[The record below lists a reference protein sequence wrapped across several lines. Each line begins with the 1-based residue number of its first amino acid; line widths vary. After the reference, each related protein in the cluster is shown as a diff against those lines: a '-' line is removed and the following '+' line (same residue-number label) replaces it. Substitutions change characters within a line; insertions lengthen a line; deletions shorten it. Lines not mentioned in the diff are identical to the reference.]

1 VACMSAA
8 GAPPKLQVPR
18 WIQLIALPLL
28 LLAAWT
34 LASALRHALLIF
46 LVSAVIA
53 VLLNPIVHGLTRLRV
68 PRGLAVLIVYLSFAA
83 VLVGGAALVGA
94 VVVDQAQSVSQQV
107 QDEFTRHPGETES
120 PAAQK
125 IDRLQVWLDDHH
137 LERVHVRDLGTQVVN
152 NIEER
157 GLSSYTKRALDI
169 TQTVATAIVEGLFNL
184 VLILVISIYML
195 LDAPRISAFVNRM
208 FPPGPDGRRLTVQ
221 VQRGL
226 VAYVRGQAIVSLLI
240 GLSAGVAMEVLGLLG
255 IFPDG
260 DRYALAFGAWAM
272 VTEAIP
278 YVGPILGAIPPV
290 VVALFDSPL
299 TALWVALVF
308 LVIHQLEGH
317 IIVPRVMGHALG
329 AHPLAI
335 IFGLLAGAELYGVP
349 GVLLSLP
356 LMAMGREVWIFLRP
370 RFSFETWP
378 RMALVGAGLTERPPA
393 ALDDPATAPPAEAVP
408 PEAPAPEP
416 PFEKPATPPADLLS
430 REPVDIDQSG

>member
-1 VACMSAA
+1 VAGMSAS
-8 GAPPKLQVPR
+8 GAPPRVQVPR

-34 LASALRHALLIF
+34 LASAVRHALLIF

-53 VLLNPIVHGLTRLRV
+53 VLLNPIVHGLTRLRL
-68 PRGLAVLIVYLSFAA
+68 PRGFAVLVVYLSFAA
-83 VLVGGAALVGA
+83 VLVGGVALVGA
-94 VVVDQAQSVSQQV
+94 VVVDQTQSVSQQV
-107 QDEFTRHPGETES
+107 QDEFSRPPGERES

-125 IDRLQVWLDDHH
+125 VDRLQIWLDDHH
-137 LERVHVRDLGTQVVN
+137 LERVHVRDLGTNVVN

-195 LDAPRISAFVNRM
+195 LDAPRISAFVNRIL
-208 FPPGPDGRRLTVQ
+208 PPGPDGRVLTVQ

-240 GLSAGVAMEVLGLLG
+240 GLSAGLAMELLGVLG

-260 DRYALAFGAWAM
+260 DNYALAFGVWAM

-278 YVGPILGAIPPV
+278 YVGPILGSVPPV
-290 VVALFDSPL
+290 IVALFESPL
-299 TALWVALVF
+299 TALWVGLVF
-308 LVIHQLEGH
+308 LLIHQLEGH
-317 IIVPRVMGHALG
+317 IIVPRVMGRALG

-335 IFGLLAGAELYGVP
+335 IFGLLVGAELYGLP

-356 LMAMGREVWIFLRP
+356 LIAMGREIWTFLRP
-370 RFSFETWP
+370 RLSFESWP
-378 RMALVGAGLTERPPA
+378 TMALVSAGLTQPQG
-393 ALDDPATAPPAEAVP
+393 ALPELEKPP
-408 PEAPAPEP
+408 PEAPAG
-416 PFEKPATPPADLLS
+416 PADRLA
-430 REPVDIDQSG
+430 REPVDVDQPG

>member
-1 VACMSAA
+1 MSAA

-34 LASALRHALLIF
+34 LASAVRHALLIF

-53 VLLNPIVHGLTRLRV
+53 VLLNPIVHGLTRLRL
-68 PRGLAVLIVYLSFAA
+68 PRGLAVLVVYLSFAA
-83 VLVGGAALVGA
+83 LLVGGLALVGA
-94 VVVDQAQSVSQQV
+94 VVVDQTQSVSQQV
-107 QDEFTRHPGETES
+107 QDEFTVPKGERES
-120 PAAQK
+120 PAAHKVDQ
-125 IDRLQVWLDDHH
+125 LQIWLDDHH

-157 GLSSYTKRALDI
+157 GLSSYTRRALDV

-184 VLILVISIYML
+184 VLILVISVYML
-195 LDAPRISAFVNRM
+195 LDAPRISRFVNRV
-208 FPPGPDGRRLTVQ
+208 FPPGPDGRVLTVQ

-226 VAYVRGQAIVSLLI
+226 VSYVRGQAIVSLLI
-240 GLSAGVAMEVLGLLG
+240 GLSAGVAMELLGVFG

-260 DRYALAFGAWAM
+260 DNYALAFGVWAM

-278 YVGPILGAIPPV
+278 YVGPILGAVPPI

-308 LVIHQLEGH
+308 LGIHQLEGH

-356 LMAMGREVWIFLRP
+356 LIAMGREVWVFLRP
-370 RFSFETWP
+370 RFTFESWP
-378 RMALVGAGLTERPPA
+378 SVALIGTGLTHPEGPLPDLEKPPT
-393 ALDDPATAPPAEAVP
+393 PS
-408 PEAPAPEP
+408 PEAPADRL
-416 PFEKPATPPADLLS
+416 A
-430 REPVDIDQSG
+430 REPVDVDRPA

>member
-1 VACMSAA
+1 VAGMSAA

-34 LASALRHALLIF
+34 LASAVRHALLIF

-53 VLLNPIVHGLTRLRV
+53 VLLNPIVHGLTRLRL
-68 PRGLAVLIVYLSFAA
+68 PRGLAVLVVYLSFAA
-83 VLVGGAALVGA
+83 VLVGGVALLGA
-94 VVVDQAQSVSQQV
+94 VVVDQTQSVSQQV
-107 QDEFTRHPGETES
+107 QDEFTRHRGEQES
-120 PAAQK
+120 PAIQK
-125 IDRLQVWLDDHH
+125 VDRLQIWLDDHH
-137 LERVHVRDLGTQVVN
+137 LERVHVRDLGTEVVN

-184 VLILVISIYML
+184 VLVLVISIYML
-195 LDAPRISAFVNRM
+195 LDAPRISRSVNRI
-208 FPPGPDGRRLTVQ
+208 FPPGPDGRVLTVQ

-240 GLSAGVAMEVLGLLG
+240 GLSAGLAMELLGVLG

-260 DRYALAFGAWAM
+260 DKYALAFGVWAM

-278 YVGPILGAIPPV
+278 YVGPILGSIPPV

-308 LVIHQLEGH
+308 LLIHQLEGH

-356 LMAMGREVWIFLRP
+356 LIAMGREVWTFLRP
-370 RFSFETWP
+370 RFAFESWP
-378 RMALVGAGLTERPPA
+378 SAALVSAGLAQPQGPLPELEKPP
-393 ALDDPATAPPAEAVP
+393 PPS
-408 PEAPAPEP
+408 PEAPTDRLA
-416 PFEKPATPPADLLS
+416 
-430 REPVDIDQSG
+430 REPVDVDQPG